1 MVRKRILL
9 TPDAEGGAPS
19 DLRSVVERLRQ
30 SREVTNKIRHRGT
43 IRELPSRHELATT
56 LDDLAAALFPTH
68 YGRSDLTDKSIDY
81 FVGATLD
88 RALADLKEQVRRSLF
103 LGTGEASP
111 TDDGGEAAAEI
122 VRLFADALPS
132 VRALLVED
140 LAAAYEGDPAASTI
154 SEILLCYPGFTA
166 ITHYRLAHTLHCLG
180 APFIARL
187 ISSIAHSTTGV
198 DIHPAA
204 TIGAGFF
211 IDHGTGIV
219 IGETAILGERVRLY
233 QAVTLGARRLPVG
246 QDGKLIKGIK
256 RHPIIEDN
264 VVIYAGAT
272 ILGRITVGRD
282 SVIGGN
288 VWLTHSVPPGS
299 VVTQAQMR
307 EVTDVNQLTNPED
320 FNGGQIQH
328 QP

>member
-1 MVRKRILL
+1 MVRRRILP
-9 TPDAEGGAPS
+9 TQDAEAVAPS
-19 DLRSVVERLRQ
+19 DLHSVVERLRQ
-30 SREVTNKIRHRGT
+30 SREVTNKIRHRGS
-43 IRELPSRHELATT
+43 IRELPSRHELAAT

-68 YGRSDLTDKSIDY
+68 YGRSDLTDESIDY

-88 RALADLKEQVRRSLF
+88 RALTDLKEQVRRSLF
-103 LGTGEASP
+103 LAAGEAP
-111 TDDGGEAAAEI
+111 PVDDGGERATEI
-122 VRLFADALPS
+122 VRLFADALPG

-140 LAAAYEGDPAASTI
+140 LAAAYEGDPAATSI

-166 ITHYRLAHTLHCLG
+166 ITHYRLAHTLHYLG

-187 ISSIAHSTTGV
+187 ISSIAHSTTGIDV
-198 DIHPAA
+198 HPAA

-211 IDHGTGIV
+211 IDHGTGVV

-246 QDGKLIKGIK
+246 NDGKLVKGVK

-264 VVIYAGAT
+264 VVVYAGAT
-272 ILGRITVGRD
+272 ILGRITVGRG

-307 EVTDVNQLTNPED
+307 EVTDVNQLSNPGEL
-320 FNGGQIQH
+320 NIGQIQH
-328 QP
+328 RS

>member
-1 MVRKRILL
+1 MARKKNSQV
-9 TPDAEGGAPS
+9 PDAQGVAPS

-30 SREVTNKIRHRGT
+30 SREVTNKIRHRGV
-43 IRELPSRHELATT
+43 IRELPSRHELSIVV
-56 LDDLAAALFPTH
+56 DDLAAALFPTH
-68 YGRSDLTDKSIDY
+68 YGRSDLTDESIDY

-88 RALADLKEQVRRSLF
+88 RALTDLREQVRRSLF
-103 LGTGEASP
+103 LGASEALP
-111 TDDGGEAAAEI
+111 ADDGAERATEI
-122 VRLFADALPS
+122 VTRFADALPS
-132 VRALLVED
+132 IRALLVED
-140 LAAAYEGDPAASTI
+140 LAAAYEGDPAATSI
-154 SEILLCYPGFTA
+154 SEVLLCYPGFTA
-166 ITHYRLAHTLHCLG
+166 IVHYRLAHTLHYLS
-180 APFIARL
+180 APFISRL
-187 ISSIAHSTTGV
+187 ISSIAHSATGI

-204 TIGAGFF
+204 AIGAGFF
-211 IDHGTGIV
+211 IDHGTGVV

-246 QDGKLIKGIK
+246 NDGKLVKGIK

-272 ILGRITVGRD
+272 ILGRITIGRD

-307 EVTDVNQLTNPED
+307 EVTDANQLTRPDEL
-320 FNGGQIQH
+320 NGEPAAQQS
-328 QP
+328 